1 MSAGQ
6 PFGSQFLP
14 HAGPRG
20 PAGMSPA
27 GMAGVMAS
35 SGVSPVSMS
44 PARAPG
50 AGPLYGGQR
59 VPQHTYP
66 GPPSQQLPRQGLK
79 RAYSNEVS
87 IYTGGGHGMP
97 ELSSPPTPL
106 PALTSPRP
114 RRDTQRS
121 STSRAGSMLR
131 PVPSMPPVPP
141 SPPLRPPPTPATGCS
156 RAWASTS
163 PPRATLDPITRYW
176 RGAQWA
182 RGGGG
187 GRVPAVLWCHPPGTF
202 LLPQPADQFNG
213 QSASFSTYSQAA
225 VNGVSPSTGWGA
237 AGDVST
243 AGC

>member
-87 IYTGGGHGMP
+87 ICTGGGHGMP
-97 ELSSPPTPL
+97 EPFLPPL
-106 PALTSPRP
+106 PPR
-114 RRDTQRS
+114 QR
-121 STSRAGSMLR
+121 
-131 PVPSMPPVPP
+131 
-141 SPPLRPPPTPATGCS
+141 
-156 RAWASTS
+156 
-163 PPRATLDPITRYW
+163 
-176 RGAQWA
+176 
-182 RGGGG
+182 
-187 GRVPAVLWCHPPGTF
+187 
-202 LLPQPADQFNG
+202 
-213 QSASFSTYSQAA
+213 
-225 VNGVSPSTGWGA
+225 
-237 AGDVST
+237 
-243 AGC
+243 